1 MSHFNIHV
9 TGNSDLQSDT
19 LFQVFWFIINLSM
32 VAILNFLVNL
42 RTVGDLD
49 FVASFYDF
57 LNLDEVVV
65 IKQTLVFNAIIMTVI
80 FSGSISIVLYFV
92 QIRSSQ
98 SGYSLLDVTIEDVPK
113 ENETLVSKSTTLTT
127 LKSTRI

>member
-1 MSHFNIHV
+1 
-9 TGNSDLQSDT
+9 
-19 LFQVFWFIINLSM
+19 M